1 MMLWRGFGL
10 LALTAATMFA
20 QKVFAQ
26 KFEFEFDKAKVE
38 AIADEAK
45 QLAQQEMVY
54 HKEFATEIAHSM
66 SVAKQAWAVDK
77 ANLAFQMKEMTKPF
91 FFQGNI
97 NASGGGKLTED
108 EELKVMAIDG
118 LMQSDSERAIPLVDK
133 VLQNPQASIRLR
145 MRALQ
150 ALGRSNSTKARE
162 IVVRVAKDGSN
173 AELQS
178 RALQLLG
185 SREGGQNKALLNE
198 VYNSAASVDIK
209 RQVIRSWGGMDA
221 KDEILKVAKS
231 EPNVEL
237 RATAINQLAGMR
249 ASAELATLYNSE
261 TSVEIR
267 ERLIRALAGSGDWQK
282 LIEIAKTEKNE
293 ELRNRAIQHL
303 GSVRSPEAS
312 EALVAMYSSAPDA
325 STRNAILRALSHQQG
340 NAKQLIALAR
350 KETNPE
356 LKRAAL
362 QQLSRMKG
370 DEVTTFLMELLEK

>member
-1 MMLWRGFGL
+1 MMLRRGFGL
-10 LALTAATMFA
+10 LALTVATM
-20 QKVFAQ
+20 FAQ
-26 KFEFEFDKAKVE
+26 KFEFEIDTAKIE
-38 AIADEAK
+38 AAAAEAAMV
-45 QLAQQEMVY
+45 AQR
-54 HKEFATEIAHSM
+54 HKDFSGEIAHAM
-66 SVAKQAWAVDK
+66 SIAKDAWSIDK

-91 FFQGNI
+91 FYQGGNT
-97 NASGGGKLTED
+97 GGGNLTAD

-118 LMQSDSERAIPLVDK
+118 LMESDSDRAIPLVDK
-133 VLQNPQASIRLR
+133 LLQNPQASLRLR

-173 AELQS
+173 PELQS
-178 RALQLLG
+178 RALQFLG
-185 SREGGQNKALLNE
+185 SRDGAQNKALLNE
-198 VYNSAASVDIK
+198 IYSSAASVDVK
-209 RQVIRSWGGMDA
+209 RQVLRSWGGMDA
-221 KDEILKVAKS
+221 KAEILKVAKS

-237 RATAINQLAGMR
+237 RGAAINQLAGMR
-249 ASAELATLYNSE
+249 ASAELAALYNAES
-261 TSVEIR
+261 SVEIR

-303 GSVRSPEAS
+303 GSVKSAEAS
-312 EALVAMYSSAPDA
+312 AALVAMYSSVTEA

-340 NAKQLIALAR
+340 NARQLIALAR

-370 DEVTTFLMELLEK
+370 DEVTTYLMELLEK

>member
-1 MMLWRGFGL
+1 MMLRRGFGL
-10 LALTAATMFA
+10 LALTAATI
-20 QKVFAQ
+20 FAQ
-26 KFEFEFDKAKVE
+26 KFEFEIDKAKIE
-38 AIADEAK
+38 AIAEEAK
-45 QLAQQEMVY
+45 HLAQRDMVY
-54 HKEFATEIAHSM
+54 HKEIATEVAHSM
-66 SVAKQAWAVDK
+66 SVAKEAWAIDK

-97 NASGGGKLTED
+97 NTGGGGKLTED
-108 EELKVMAIDG
+108 EELKAMAIDG

-133 VLQNPQASIRLR
+133 LLQNPQASTRLR

-162 IVVRVAKDGSN
+162 IIVRVAKDGSN

-178 RALQLLG
+178 RALQFLG
-185 SREGGQNKALLNE
+185 SRDGGQNKALLNE
-198 VYNSAASVDIK
+198 IYNSAATVDIK
-209 RQVIRSWGGMDA
+209 RQVIRSWGGMEA
-221 KDEILKVAKS
+221 RDEILKVAKS

-237 RATAINQLAGMR
+237 RAAAINHLGGMR
-249 ASAELATLYNSE
+249 ASAELAALYNGE

-282 LIEIAKTEKNE
+282 LIDIAKTEKNE

-312 EALVAMYSSAPDA
+312 DALVAMYSSAADA